1 MNNIIYY
8 QKDFPVFQQVL
19 YKDKDSALNCD
30 KVDIL
35 LEEDSETGIIFNS
48 SFDQNKA
55 NYDVSYSC
63 EQSISTVF
71 QTHLLNV
78 EKIIEENIGKEN
90 IIEIGCGK
98 GYFLEYLNN
107 RGFDII
113 GFDPAYEGSNP
124 KIQKKYFEPNSE
136 IIANG
141 IILRHV
147 LEHIK
152 NPFNFLEILKNSN
165 KESGKIYIEVPCLDW
180 ILEHN
185 AFYDIF
191 YEHVNYFRLTD
202 FENFFDKIIDSGK
215 CFNGQYIYVI
225 AELSSLRIPKID
237 INYNIEIIEKIKKI
251 SPNMPISNKI
261 NIWGGASK
269 GVIFS
274 ILCQRN
280 GIEVQNIIDI
290 NPNKQNMFTPVSGI
304 LIKSPE
310 YAINNIQQGS
320 EIFVMNSNYL
330 KEIEKITSN
339 RFILRTID

>member
-1 MNNIIYY
+1 MINSIFH

-19 YKDKDSALNCD
+19 YENQKSAINCD
-30 KVDIL
+30 KVDITL
-35 LEEDSETGIIFNS
+35 SEDKEIGIIFNS

-63 EQSISTVF
+63 EQSMSSVF
-71 QTHLLNV
+71 QSHLLNV
-78 EKIIEENIGKEN
+78 EKLIKSSIGVEN

-98 GYFLEYLNN
+98 GYFLEYLNS
-107 RGFDII
+107 RGFNIL

-124 KIQKKYFEPNSE
+124 KIKKQYFEPNSN

-147 LEHIK
+147 LEHIR
-152 NPFNFLEILKNSN
+152 NPFHFLEIIKNSN
-165 KESGKIYIEVPCLDW
+165 KGFGRIYIEVPCLDW
-180 ILEHN
+180 IVEHN

-215 CFNGQYIYVI
+215 CFNGQYIYII
-225 AELSSLRIPKID
+225 AELSSLRKPFISN
-237 INYNIEIIEKIKKI
+237 NYNLKIIQQIQNLKPI
-251 SPNMPISNKI
+251 MPTSNKI

-269 GVIFS
+269 GVIYS

-280 GIEVQNIIDI
+280 GVDVQNIIDI
-290 NPNKQNMFTPVSGI
+290 NPNKQNMYTPISGI

-310 YAINNIQQGS
+310 YAIANIEPGS
-320 EIFVMNSNYL
+320 EIYVMNSNYVD
-330 KEIEKITSN
+330 EIKLLTSGK
-339 RFILRTID
+339 FILKTID